1 MAEETGSVV
10 VYMAGAWAGM
20 VLGAIAGA
28 IIALDGATWAR
39 VWQLAVYGV
48 YIGLAV
54 VAFLMAALRGV
65 NDDDAGQR
73 RSDVVAQRDG
83 TGPARD

>member
-10 VYMAGAWAGM
+10 VYMGGMAAGA
-20 VLGAIAGA
+20 VLGAACGIAL
-28 IIALDGATWAR
+28 ALDGGTWAR
-39 VWQLAVYGV
+39 VWQLAVCGV

-54 VAFLMAALRGV
+54 VACLMAVLRGV